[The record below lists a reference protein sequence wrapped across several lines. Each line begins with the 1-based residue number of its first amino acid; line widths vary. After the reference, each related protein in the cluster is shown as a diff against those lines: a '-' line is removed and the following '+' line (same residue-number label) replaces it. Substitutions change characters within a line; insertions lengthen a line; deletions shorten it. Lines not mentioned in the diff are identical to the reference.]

1 MFYKVLNIRNL
12 STSTYILRLERKDLS
27 FKPGQCF
34 NLGVKGSGINREY
47 SIYSGVD
54 DPYLEFLIKDVI
66 GGSVSPALRKVNPG
80 EEIDLHGP
88 YGSFIINLDKI
99 KNTLY
104 TFIATGT
111 GIAPFHSFVRA
122 YPNLDYR
129 IINGIRTIKEQY
141 DYDDYDLTRL
151 TTCITRE
158 ETSESFK
165 GRVTDYIQQSHIDS
179 THVCFL
185 CGNQGMIQKSYDLLR
200 IKGVSGDHIFTEAF
214 F

>member
-1 MFYKVLNIRNL
+1 MFYKVLNIRDL
-12 STSTYILRLERKDLS
+12 SPSTYILRLERKKLN

-34 NLGVKGSGINREY
+34 NLGLKGSGINREY

-88 YGSFIINLDKI
+88 YGSFIINPDKI

-129 IINGIRTIKEQY
+129 IINGVRTAEERY
-141 DYDDYDLTRL
+141 EYNDYDRKRL
-151 TTCITRE
+151 TTCVTRDDCW
-158 ETSESFK
+158 SGFK
-165 GRVTDYIQQSHIDS
+165 GRVTDYLQQHYIDP
-179 THVCFL
+179 TQIYFL
-185 CGNQGMIQKSYDLLR
+185 CGNQGMIQKGYDLLR
-200 IKGVSGDHIFTEAF
+200 IKGVSGDQIFTEAF

>member
-1 MFYKVLNIRNL
+1 M
-12 STSTYILRLERKDLS
+12 
-27 FKPGQCF
+27 
-34 NLGVKGSGINREY
+34 
-47 SIYSGVD
+47 
-54 DPYLEFLIKDVI
+54 EFLIKDVI

-88 YGSFIINLDKI
+88 YGSFIINPDKI

-122 YPNLDYR
+122 YPSLDYR
-129 IINGIRTIKEQY
+129 IINGIRTVKEQY

-165 GRVTDYIQQSHIDS
+165 GRVTDYIQQSHIDP
-179 THVCFL
+179 THVYFL

>member
-88 YGSFIINLDKI
+88 YGSFIINPDKI

-122 YPNLDYR
+122 YPNLDYK
-129 IINGIRTIKEQY
+129 IINGIRTVKEQY

-165 GRVTDYIQQSHIDS
+165 GRVTDYIQQSHIDP
-179 THVCFL
+179 THVYFL